1 MEGLAL
7 MEAHH
12 FGVCE
17 AAITCHLVSNPLYVI
32 RISILHNLYK
42 LF

>member
-7 MEAHH
+7 MEAHC
-12 FGVCE
+12 GVRE
-17 AAITCHLVSNPLYVI
+17 AAITCDLVSNPLYLI